1 MANSAI
7 STALNNE
14 FIKIPNNFLFQLGL
28 YLILN
33 ITWHGKVSSK
43 ALIFLSL
50 AFCSPDIRWPPT
62 LNLTKRL
69 VPALVLSNFIS
80 SSERLLSS
88 LSVIFW
94 QKMSDTSINLLKD
107 YLLKELFLNKLEMFS
122 STEGPKKIMV
132 IVQNL
137 IVWKRHCLWSETPH
151 WSPYIL
157 RRGLPTCRHSS
168 GFSVQ
173 FTTLGTS
180 SLNPIR
186 L

>member
-1 MANSAI
+1 MI
-7 STALNNE
+7 GQFSTALSNE
-14 FIKIPNNFLFQLGL
+14 FIKILNKSLISVGVESDLEPHLTWKGQFQST
-28 YLILN
+28 Y
-33 ITWHGKVSSK
+33 
-43 ALIFLSL
+43 FLSL

-94 QKMSDTSINLLKD
+94 QKMSDTSINLPKD

-122 STEGPKKIMV
+122 RTEGPKKIMV

-137 IVWKRHCLWSETPH
+137 IV
-151 WSPYIL
+151 
-157 RRGLPTCRHSS
+157 
-168 GFSVQ
+168 
-173 FTTLGTS
+173 
-180 SLNPIR
+180 
-186 L
+186 